1 MVLMKRLFVALCF
14 SVVACAQI
22 NGITTSVARTIT
34 LAPDE
39 VVLGVS
45 VTAPTTVTQEQVL
58 QTLDGTGVTA
68 GDLVGIGSAPDY
80 NYTGQPASVRLVHQY
95 GFTVP
100 YSKMKETTDKLDVIR
115 SAAAANNQDVTYGL
129 FVNASQSAVDAAR
142 QRAIPELIAEARKR
156 AEYLGGL
163 ANLRIGPI
171 LSLNDSAYSNSNLGV
186 SNWIST
192 SSYSSSGNAL
202 GVRFVLSV
210 YVAFQTDPAK

>member
-1 MVLMKRLFVALCF
+1 MQRIFAALCF

-22 NGITTSVARTIT
+22 NGITSSAARTVA

-39 VVLGVS
+39 AVFGVS
-45 VTAPTTVTQEQVL
+45 VVAPTAVTEEQVL
-58 QTLDGTGVTA
+58 QTLDGTGITA
-68 GDLVGIGSAPDY
+68 GDLVGIGSASDY
-80 NYTGQPASVRLVHQY
+80 NYSGQPAAVRLVHQY

-100 YSKMKETTDKLDVIR
+100 YSKMKETTDKLEAIR
-115 SAAAANNQDVTYGL
+115 TAAAANNQDVAYSL

-142 QRAIPELIAEARKR
+142 QRIIPELIAEARKR

-163 ANLRIGPI
+163 ANMRIGPI
-171 LSLNDSAYSNSNLGV
+171 LSISDSAYSNGNVGISG
-186 SNWIST
+186 WIST
-192 SSYSSSGNAL
+192 SSFSSSGNAL